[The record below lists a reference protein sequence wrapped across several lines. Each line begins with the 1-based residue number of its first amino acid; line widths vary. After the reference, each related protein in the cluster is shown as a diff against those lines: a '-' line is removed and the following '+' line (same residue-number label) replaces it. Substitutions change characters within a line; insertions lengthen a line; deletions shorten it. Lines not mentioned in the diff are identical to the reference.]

1 MIVYGSRVIEWKPT
15 AFVWVQV
22 RDELKARIASGR
34 YRAGQV
40 LPSETT
46 LVEEFGVARNTIRK
60 AVKALRD
67 EGLITTVPHLG
78 SFVADRP
85 APTHDDLTG

>member
-1 MIVYGSRVIEWKPT
+1 MIEWKPN
-15 AFVWVQV
+15 AYVWAQV
-22 RDELKARIASGR
+22 RDELRARIAAGR
-34 YRAGQV
+34 YRSGQV

-78 SFVADRP
+78 SFVADKP
-85 APTHDDLTG
+85 APASDDPAK